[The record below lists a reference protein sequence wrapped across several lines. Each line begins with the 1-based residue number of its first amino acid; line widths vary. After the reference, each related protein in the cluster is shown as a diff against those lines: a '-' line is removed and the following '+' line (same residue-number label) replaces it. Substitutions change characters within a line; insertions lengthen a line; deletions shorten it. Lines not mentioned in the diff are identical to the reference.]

1 MSSKGPAREVPNL
14 GSQRPNHDR
23 PHGDIAHDNPGA
35 RTSHQT
41 PSASLDHARDPST
54 PSCQPNLSTAGGT
67 TTRAR
72 SLARAANRN
81 SPARTA
87 GQQRGREP
95 EDRSSSGRA
104 KPAGGALMWPRVAGT
119 ITRGWRRCERDRS
132 QGTSALGQAAG
143 EPACRPGSVHPLARA
158 GGHPSGT
165 AVAGSLVRSTREHRA
180 GRPQALAQAPR
191 PEERAALLTLLRV
204 GFTKP
209 PQSPAALVVSYTTSS
224 HPVTC
229 TDGTRRPFSPSIVR
243 RRSATPLP
251 RSSPEESTFSMSP
264 DNPAAGLG
272 RQPRGSTR
280 SCGRLAPGLD
290 LLNAMNHSRI
300 P

>member
-1 MSSKGPAREVPNL
+1 M
-14 GSQRPNHDR
+14 
-23 PHGDIAHDNPGA
+23 
-35 RTSHQT
+35 
-41 PSASLDHARDPST
+41 
-54 PSCQPNLSTAGGT
+54 
-67 TTRAR
+67 
-72 SLARAANRN
+72 
-81 SPARTA
+81 
-87 GQQRGREP
+87 
-95 EDRSSSGRA
+95 A
-104 KPAGGALMWPRVAGT
+104 KPSNVFPA
-119 ITRGWRRCERDRS
+119 
-132 QGTSALGQAAG
+132 QAAG
-143 EPACRPGSVHPLARA
+143 ELACRPGSVHPLALA

-224 HPVTC
+224 HRVTC

-264 DNPAAGLG
+264 DNPAAGWVDSPVGPLAVAADWH
-272 RQPRGSTR
+272 QAPRT
-280 SCGRLAPGLD
+280 LD
-290 LLNAMNHSRI
+290 LLNAISRQPI
-300 P
+300 HRST